1 MIQVK
6 VIRNEI
12 EESVG
17 YFLSELNVNKYISKI
32 IEDKEIFTDETII
45 TVERFK
51 GFQHFS

>member
-6 VIRNEI
+6 VTRNEI

-17 YFLSELNVNKYISKI
+17 YFTTELNANKYISEI

-45 TVERFK
+45 TVERFN